1 MASGIQGKAVII
13 TGGASGIG
21 RATALEFAR
30 QGAKV
35 FIATARSLAAAE
47 ETVAQVKALGGEA
60 AFCQCDV
67 SNEESVA
74 AMVAQAVAAFGR
86 IDFAF
91 NNAGVGADGVTLP
104 FVPLTELSEADW
116 DCVVQTNLKGV
127 FLCMKHE
134 LRHMRSQGGGVIINT
149 SSTSANHVMPGF
161 GAYPAAKSG
170 INVLTKLAAVE
181 NKDAGVRA
189 NVVAP
194 GPTKGTGM
202 SDRLLSAMKPGEGPP
217 VHLMGTTEQ
226 VAGVVVWLC
235 SEEASFVNGNIIS
248 VDGGLDIT

>member
-1 MASGIQGKAVII
+1 MPTGLQGKAVII

-21 RATALEFAR
+21 RATALAFAG

-35 FIATARSLAAAE
+35 FIATARSLTAAE
-47 ETVAQVKALGGEA
+47 ETVAQIKALGGEA
-60 AFCQCDV
+60 VFCQCDV
-67 SNEESVA
+67 SSEASVA
-74 AMVAQAVAAFGR
+74 AMVAKAVGAFGR
-86 IDFAF
+86 VDFAF

-104 FVPLTELSEADW
+104 FLPLAELPEADF
-116 DCVVQTNLKGV
+116 DCVIDTNLKGV

-134 LRHMRSQGGGVIINT
+134 IRQMRAQGGGVIINT

-181 NKDAGVRA
+181 NRDAGIRA

-217 VHLMGTTEQ
+217 VHLMGTAEQ
-226 VAGVVVWLC
+226 VADVVVWLC
-235 SEEASFVNGNIIS
+235 SEEAAFVNGNIIS
-248 VDGGLDIT
+248 VDGGLDIA

>member
-1 MASGIQGKAVII
+1 MATGIKGKSVII

-21 RATALEFAR
+21 KATALAFAR
-30 QGAKV
+30 EGANV
-35 FIATARSLAAAE
+35 VIATARSIAAAE
-47 ETVAQVKALGGEA
+47 ETVAQIKALGGEA
-60 AFCQCDV
+60 VFVQCDV
-67 SNEESVA
+67 SDETQVE
-74 AMVAQAVAAFGR
+74 AMVAKAVQAFGR

-104 FVPLTELSEADW
+104 FVPLTDLSEADW
-116 DCVVQTNLKGV
+116 DCVIDTNLKGV

-134 LRHMRSQGGGVIINT
+134 LRQMRSQSGGVIVNT

-161 GAYPAAKSG
+161 GAYPAAKSA

-217 VHLMGTTEQ
+217 VHLMGMPED
-226 VAGVVVWLC
+226 VANAVVWLC
-235 SEEASFVNGNIIS
+235 SDEAAFVNGNIIS
-248 VDGGLDIT
+248 VDGGLDIA

>member
-1 MASGIQGKAVII
+1 VTNGIQGKTVLI

-21 RATALEFAR
+21 KATALAFAAE
-30 QGAKV
+30 GAKV
-35 FIATARSLAAAE
+35 FIATARSLTAAE
-47 ETVAQVKALGGEA
+47 QTVSEIKARGGEA

-67 SNEESVA
+67 SSEASVE
-74 AMVAQAVAAFGR
+74 AMLARVVEVFGR
-86 IDFAF
+86 LDFAF

-104 FVPLTELSEADW
+104 FLPLSELPEADF
-116 DCVVQTNLKGV
+116 DCVIDTNLKGV

-134 LRHMRSQGGGVIINT
+134 IRQMRAQGGGVIVNT
-149 SSTSANHVMPGF
+149 SSTSAGHVMPGF

-181 NKDAGVRA
+181 NRDAGIRA

-217 VHLMGTTEQ
+217 LHLMGSTEQ
-226 VAGVVVWLC
+226 VASVVVFLC
-235 SEEASFVNGNIIS
+235 SEEGSFVNGNIIS
-248 VDGGLDIT
+248 VDGGLDIA

>member
-1 MASGIQGKAVII
+1 MAHGINGKVILI

-21 RATALEFAR
+21 KATALAFAR
-30 QGAKV
+30 EGARV
-35 FIATARSLAAAE
+35 FIATARSLKAAE
-47 ETVAQVKALGGEA
+47 DTVAEIKALGTEA
-60 AFCQCDV
+60 AFTQCDV
-67 SNEESVA
+67 SDEAQVQ
-74 AMVAQAVAAFGR
+74 AMVAKAVATFGR
-86 IDFAF
+86 VDFAF

-104 FVPLTELSEADW
+104 FLPLTELPEADW
-116 DCVVQTNLKGV
+116 DCVIDTNLKGV

-134 LRHMRSQGGGVIINT
+134 LRQMRTQGGGVIVNT
-149 SSTSANHVMPGF
+149 SSTSANHVMGGF

-181 NKDAGVRA
+181 NKDAGIRA

-217 VHLMGTTEQ
+217 VHLMGDTED
-226 VAGVVVWLC
+226 VAAVVVFLC
-235 SEEASFVNGNIIS
+235 SEEGSFVNGNIIA

>member
-1 MASGIQGKAVII
+1 MAKGIQGKSILV

-21 RATALEFAR
+21 RATSLAFAR
-30 QGAKV
+30 AGARV
-35 FIATARSLAAAE
+35 FVATARSLAAAE
-47 ETVAQVKALGGEA
+47 TTVSEIRALGGEA

-67 SNEESVA
+67 SDERQVA
-74 AMVAQAVAAFGR
+74 AMVANAVETFGR

-104 FVPLTELSEADW
+104 FVPLAELSEADF
-116 DCVVQTNLKGV
+116 DCVIDTNLKGV

-134 LRHMRSQGGGVIINT
+134 LRHMRTQGGGVIINT

-181 NKDAGVRA
+181 NKDVGIRA

-202 SDRLLSAMKPGEGPP
+202 SDRLLSAMEPGQGPP

-235 SEEASFVNGNIIS
+235 SDEASFVNGNIIS
-248 VDGGLDIT
+248 VDGGLDIA